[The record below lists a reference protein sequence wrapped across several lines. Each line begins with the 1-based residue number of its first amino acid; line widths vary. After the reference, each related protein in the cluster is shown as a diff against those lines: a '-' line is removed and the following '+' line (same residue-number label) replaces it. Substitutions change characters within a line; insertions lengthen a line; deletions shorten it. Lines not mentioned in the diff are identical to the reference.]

1 MHPLSVSF
9 CVKSLLRKGS
19 MIKNRA
25 RSPFP
30 LLNLFPSSS
39 IFQFGFIFAL
49 ACLLLNVSSASAQT
63 RGKRAVAKS
72 EERSRRV
79 DNEDLSEED
88 ESDEPDDAR
97 PATPP
102 ANPQVRKTSLTY
114 APRPG
119 QTVTDRPALTNDII
133 IISRAPEASANRP
146 TLKPNMTGPASNY
159 MPSIWPVMGPLSS
172 GFGGRHN
179 PFGGAGYEFHK
190 GQDIAAQW
198 GTPVIATADGV
209 VVSACWHKGYG
220 NGIYID
226 HGNGIETRY
235 GHLSRIDVTEGQQIK
250 RGQQIGLV
258 GSTGRSTGPHLHYE
272 VRINGEAINPLP
284 YLPSTAHQ
292 TEAQQPTARPTPQN

>member
-1 MHPLSVSF
+1 MV
-9 CVKSLLRKGS
+9 
-19 MIKNRA
+19 KNRV

-30 LLNLFPSSS
+30 ILNLFSSS
-39 IFQFGFIFAL
+39 SLFQFSFAFAF
-49 ACLLLNVSSASAQT
+49 ACLLLSVASVSAQT
-63 RGKRAVAKS
+63 QQKRASARS
-72 EERSRRV
+72 DERLRRV
-79 DNEDLSEED
+79 DNEDLSEDE
-88 ESDEPDDAR
+88 ESDEPDVKQA
-97 PATPP
+97 PP
-102 ANPQVRKTSLTY
+102 ANPFVRKTAITN

-119 QTVTDRPALTNDII
+119 ITVTEHPALTNDIV
-133 IISRAPEASANRP
+133 IISRAPAASANRP
-146 TLKPNMTGPASNY
+146 VLNPNMGAAANY

-179 PFGGAGYEFHK
+179 PFGGAGYEYHK

-209 VVSACWHKGYG
+209 VVSARWHKGYG

-235 GHLSRIDVTEGQQIK
+235 GHLSRIDVAEGQQIK

-272 VRINGEAINPLP
+272 VRINGEATNPLP
-284 YLPSTAHQ
+284 YLPSTAH
-292 TEAQQPTARPTPQN
+292 PTATQPVPAQK

>member
-1 MHPLSVSF
+1 MVKNSV
-9 CVKSLLRKGS
+9 
-19 MIKNRA
+19 

-30 LLNLFPSSS
+30 ILNLFSSS
-39 IFQFGFIFAL
+39 SLYQFGFIFAL
-49 ACLLLNVSSASAQT
+49 ACLLLGTTSVSAQT
-63 RGKRAVAKS
+63 REKRAAAKS

-79 DNEDLSEED
+79 DNEDLPEED
-88 ESDEPDDAR
+88 ESDEPVVAK
-97 PATPP
+97 PTPP
-102 ANPQVRKTSLTY
+102 ANPQVRKTALTY

-133 IISRAPEASANRP
+133 IISRAPEASANRAA
-146 TLKPNMTGPASNY
+146 LKPNMTGPASNY

-179 PFGGAGYEFHK
+179 PFTGAGHEFHK

-209 VVSACWHKGYG
+209 VTSARWHKGYG

-235 GHLSRIDVTEGQQIK
+235 GHLSRIDVMEGQQIK

-272 VRINGEAINPLP
+272 VRINGEATNPLS
-284 YLPSTAHQ
+284 YLPSTQHPA
-292 TEAQQPTARPTPQN
+292 TEQQPTAQPMPQN